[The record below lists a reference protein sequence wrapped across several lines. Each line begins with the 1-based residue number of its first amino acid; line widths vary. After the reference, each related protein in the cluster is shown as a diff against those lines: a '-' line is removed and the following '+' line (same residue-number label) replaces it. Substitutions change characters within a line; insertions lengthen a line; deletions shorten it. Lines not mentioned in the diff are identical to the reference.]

1 MLLLREEGREDIGL
15 PASVARL
22 AVGDAAQAVGEGC
35 AGFDEGVAGGG
46 DAADRADEVDAE
58 VGGCGHGWK
67 LVVGKCWDF
76 EETRDLTSY
85 FIENLLIGML

>member
-1 MLLLREEGREDIGL
+1 MKLWWLVAGLVKRGEGILWYEGESFVLLLREEGREDIGL

-46 DAADRADEVDAE
+46 DAAD
-58 VGGCGHGWK
+58 
-67 LVVGKCWDF
+67 
-76 EETRDLTSY
+76 
-85 FIENLLIGML
+85 

>member
-22 AVGDAAQAVGEGC
+22 AVGDTAQAVGEGC
-35 AGFDEGVAGGG
+35 AGFDEGVASGG

-58 VGGCGHGWK
+58 VGGCRH
-67 LVVGKCWDF
+67 VGSWLWANVGILRRQ
-76 EETRDLTSY
+76 E
-85 FIENLLIGML
+85 I